1 MSPGGTRTRSTIAT
15 NTLANFDHRS
25 FLSVTTRFR
34 MDGIVLW
41 KDESAFLRRM
51 TKGWGVLA
59 LSGCADEQAVAAYV
73 CSRGF
78 ATQAGSSVRLSGC
91 PAPGGG

>member
-1 MSPGGTRTRSTIAT
+1 
-15 NTLANFDHRS
+15 
-25 FLSVTTRFR
+25 